1 MHKVNCLCNKNTTG
15 CNKGPGLVLF
25 CFAEDKPHDNVSS
38 DYSKFGDHVIIND
51 RTVVR
56 GLQKTDLL
64 EYVLFFC
71 FFFTAKTLIHIALTA
86 NLMWQ
91 LLIFGY
97 PKLKI

>member
-15 CNKGPGLVLF
+15 CNKGAGLVLF

-64 EYVLFFC
+64 EYVLFSVF
-71 FFFTAKTLIHIALTA
+71 
-86 NLMWQ
+86 
-91 LLIFGY
+91 LLQK
-97 PKLKI
+97 P